1 MVRKRNITLSA
12 DEKLIDAAREEAR
25 RRKTTLN
32 AAFRAWL
39 GQYARSQQG
48 ERRIREYRRL
58 MDAMVEVS
66 SGRRFSRD
74 EMNAR

>member
-1 MVRKRNITLSA
+1 MKNITLSA
-12 DEKLIDAAREEAR
+12 DEKLIEAARQEAR

-32 AAFRAWL
+32 AEFREWL
-39 GQYARSQQG
+39 ARYGRSRQAQQ
-48 ERRIREYRRL
+48 RLRNYRQL
-58 MDAMVEVS
+58 MDSMEEVS

>member
-1 MVRKRNITLSA
+1 MKNITLSA
-12 DEKLIDAAREEAR
+12 DEKLIEAARQEAR

-32 AAFRAWL
+32 AEFREWL
-39 GQYARSQQG
+39 ARYARNRQAQQ
-48 ERRIREYRRL
+48 RLRNYRQL
-58 MDAMVEVS
+58 MDSMEEVS

>member
-1 MVRKRNITLSA
+1 MKNITLSA
-12 DEKLIDAAREEAR
+12 DEKLIEAARQEAR

-32 AAFRAWL
+32 AEFREWL
-39 GQYARSQQG
+39 ARYARNRQAQQKL
-48 ERRIREYRRL
+48 RDYRRL
-58 MDAMVEVS
+58 MDSMEEVS

>member
-1 MVRKRNITLSA
+1 MKNITLSA
-12 DEKLIDAAREEAR
+12 DEKLIEAARQEAR

-32 AAFRAWL
+32 AEFREWL
-39 GQYARSQQG
+39 VRYARNRQAQQ
-48 ERRIREYRRL
+48 RLRNYRQL
-58 MDAMVEVS
+58 MDSMEEVS